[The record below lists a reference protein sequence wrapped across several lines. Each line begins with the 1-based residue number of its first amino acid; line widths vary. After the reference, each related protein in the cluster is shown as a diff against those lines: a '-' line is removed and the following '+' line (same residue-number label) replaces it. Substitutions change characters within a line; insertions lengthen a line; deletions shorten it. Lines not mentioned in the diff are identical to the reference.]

1 LRMVTLTLILLMVT
15 FTPLILGYLHFGYL
29 VTFTLRLPSWLPL
42 LLGYLYSWLPVLFGY
57 LYFSVTFTPR
67 LPLLLLLTPGLP
79 LVTFTHGFLCSSV
92 TFTLGY
98 LYFGHLYS
106 WLLLL

>member
-42 LLGYLYSWLPVLFGY
+42 LLGYLYSWLPLLFGY
-57 LYFSVTFTPR
+57 LYFSVTYPGVNNRGVIPLLWLPLLMATFALR
-67 LPLLLLLTPGLP
+67 LPLLL
-79 LVTFTHGFLCSSV
+79 V
-92 TFTLGY
+92 TFTLVT
-98 LYFGHLYS
+98 F
-106 WLLLL
+106 